1 MHAYQDG
8 ESSDVSP
15 RELSIQ
21 LSCSL
26 AGKMDLILTM
36 LSPVDTL
43 DHFEVPFFG
52 HLANSFVDDE

>member
-8 ESSDVSP
+8 ESSKISL
-15 RELSIQ
+15 RELPIR

-26 AGKMDLILTM
+26 AKIDMILIT
-36 LSPVDTL
+36 LSLVDTL

-52 HLANSFVDDE
+52 RLANSFVDDE